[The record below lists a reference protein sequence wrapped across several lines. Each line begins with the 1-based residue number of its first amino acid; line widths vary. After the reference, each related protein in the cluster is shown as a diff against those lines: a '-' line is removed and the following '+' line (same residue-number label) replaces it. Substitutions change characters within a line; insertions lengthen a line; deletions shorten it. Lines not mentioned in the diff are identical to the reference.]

1 MLLLVVI
8 LLIVILIVVFLL
20 LTLVSI
26 AHDPLDLDLSGL
38 HPFSLVF
45 ATIGDPLGC
54 GCHVDCRLPS
64 PFFNC
69 NY

>member
-1 MLLLVVI
+1 
-8 LLIVILIVVFLL
+8 
-20 LTLVSI
+20 
-26 AHDPLDLDLSGL
+26 
-38 HPFSLVF
+38 VF